1 MKKLYNQVRHSK
13 QLIFLDLEGT
23 QFTHELIAIGA
34 LKVTLTRK
42 GTIKRRGDT
51 LKMYVKPKNSIGRY
65 VVQLTG
71 ITKEILENEGLP
83 FDVVLER
90 FKKFIGRNISK
101 TKYVTFGAHDM
112 RILRQSAKYTP
123 EADHEF
129 IKTIGKRTV
138 DLSAI
143 INEYVKDGKNTY
155 SLTNLCKLFEVPLI
169 EPAHDPLNDALMLAG
184 LYDSLFKNT
193 DLIVGKYR
201 EMLLGLTKI
210 PRPYKKLIQKI
221 VKEGQATSDDFEKF
235 IREEIE

>member
-23 QFTHELIAIGA
+23 QFSHELIAIGA

-42 GTIKRRGDT
+42 GTIKKRGDT
-51 LKMYVKPKNSIGRY
+51 FKMYIKPKNTIGRY

-71 ITKEILENEGLP
+71 ITKELLAEKGVP
-83 FDVVLER
+83 FADAIAQ
-90 FKKFIGRNISK
+90 FKKFVGRNISK

-112 RILRQSAKYTP
+112 RILRQSAKYSP
-123 EADHEF
+123 EADHEY
-129 IKTIGKRTV
+129 ITYIGKRTI
-138 DLSAI
+138 DLSAM

-155 SLTNLCKLFEVPLI
+155 SLTNLCKLFNVPLV

-184 LYDSLFKNT
+184 LYDSVFKNT
-193 DLIVGKYR
+193 DLIVEKYR
-201 EMLLGLTKI
+201 EMLLGITKI
-210 PRPYKKLIQKI
+210 PRPYKKLVQKV
-221 VKEGQATSDDFEKF
+221 VKDGHATSADFEKL